1 MPKVSV
7 IVPNYNHAS
16 FLQQRIE
23 SILNQTYQD
32 FELIILDDCSTDNSK
47 GIIEQYR
54 NHPKV
59 SRISYN
65 IENSGSTF
73 RQWEKGI
80 HLSQGE
86 YIWIAESDD
95 WCEPTLLETLA
106 PKLDLNKDIV
116 LGYVQS
122 YCIDGNEIQL
132 IYMQDYLERNIEGY
146 SFIKQHLL
154 FGNSIYN
161 ASMAI
166 FRKSVFYKISSDY
179 TKLKFCGDWLF
190 WGSIASYGDV
200 FVSGKILNYFRN
212 HPNDVSTKSYKAG
225 LNYIEVIEV
234 LNNFY
239 TRGYIKEIDLKIA
252 LYAQYKSFVKG
263 KVLIPPENAR
273 EILKKFERHI
283 KLEIYYPVLFKFKR
297 KLKILWKH
305 SVKKN

>member
-16 FLQQRIE
+16 YLQQRIE

-47 GIIEQYR
+47 EIIEQFR

-59 SRISYN
+59 SQISYN
-65 IENSGSTF
+65 TENSGSTF
-73 RQWEKGI
+73 KQWEKGI
-80 HLSQGE
+80 HLTQGE

-106 PKLDLNKDIV
+106 PKLEQNKDTV

-122 YCIDGNEIQL
+122 YCVNGNEIQL
-132 IYMQDYLERNIEGY
+132 IFIQDCLEKNMEGY
-146 SFIKQHLL
+146 SFIKQRLL
-154 FGNSIYN
+154 FGNAIYN

-166 FRKSVFYKISSDY
+166 FRKSVFYKISSEY

-212 HPNDVSTKSYKAG
+212 HANDVSTKSYKAG
-225 LNYIEVIEV
+225 LNYLEVIEV
-234 LNNFY
+234 LNHFY
-239 TRGYIKEIDLKIA
+239 ARNYIKESDLKTA
-252 LYAQYKSFVKG
+252 LYAQYKSFLKD
-263 KVLIPPENAR
+263 KFFIPPDNAR
-273 EILKKFERHI
+273 DIQKEFERHI
-283 KLEIYYPVLFKFKR
+283 KSEIYYPIIFKFKR
-297 KLKILWKH
+297 KFKTLLNH